1 MGEFVPELL
10 TLPFLF
16 ALGIGFA
23 GGLMQGYTGWGG
35 ATLMMPLMTLVYPPV
50 EALALLVVGGL
61 LISAQLFPAAVRDF
75 SWKNMRGLLLTL
87 VLLTP
92 IGSIILLHVDPNLV
106 RKIIGGVI
114 VLVSILALSG
124 WQYKGKRS
132 GLSTV
137 LFGGIAGIVNG
148 FSGLGSPVLA
158 IYIMSFPGQAGT
170 QRSNLIIA
178 TGLIIF
184 TIMII
189 FSLNG
194 VMVWSLIFTGIL
206 LAPTQMIG
214 AGIGAKIF
222 AYAPQ
227 EYFKKITLIIILMIG
242 TSVIFFS

>member
-1 MGEFVPELL
+1 MGEFSSELL
-10 TLPFLF
+10 TFPFLF

-35 ATLMMPLMTLVYPPV
+35 AMLMMPLMTLVYPPID
-50 EALALLVVGGL
+50 ALALLVVGGL
-61 LISAQLFPAAVRDF
+61 LISAQLSPAAIKGCD
-75 SWKNMRGLLLTL
+75 WKNMRGLLLTL

-92 IGSIILLHVDPNLV
+92 LGSMILLHTDPNFV
-106 RKIIGGVI
+106 RNIIGGV
-114 VLVSILALSG
+114 LVSVSIVVLSG
-124 WQYKGKRS
+124 WQYQGRR
-132 GLSTV
+132 GGISTV

-148 FSGLGSPVLA
+148 FAGLGSPILA
-158 IYIMSFPGQAGT
+158 IYIMAFPGRANT
-170 QRSNLIIA
+170 QRYNLIIA

-194 VMVWSLIFTGIL
+194 VMVWNLIFTGIL

-214 AGIGAKIF
+214 ASLGARIF

-227 EYFKKITLIIILMIG
+227 EYFKKITLILILILG
-242 TSVIFFS
+242 LATIFFS